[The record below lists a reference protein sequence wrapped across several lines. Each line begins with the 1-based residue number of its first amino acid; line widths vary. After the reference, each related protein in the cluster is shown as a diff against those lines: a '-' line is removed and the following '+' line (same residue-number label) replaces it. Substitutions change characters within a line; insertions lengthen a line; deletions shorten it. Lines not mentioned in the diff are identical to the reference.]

1 MTTPDR
7 DPVVT
12 VPAPPPDEFKDL
24 GFGAEV
30 ARSARRRLLNHDGS
44 FNVVRKGLSPFT
56 SLRLY
61 HWALTT
67 SWPKFLGVVSVLF
80 LLLNIITF
88 ATLGDGNIVRAG
100 IPARLV
106 VAVLSLAY
114 ILSVALAGA
123 MVFAR
128 IARPT
133 ARIIYSRNALVAP
146 YRGGTALEFRI
157 ANERSS
163 QIIEAE
169 VQVIFTRMEK
179 VGSAVARRFYELP
192 LERSRVVFF
201 TLAWT
206 VVHPIDGQSPLN
218 GLTARDLAD
227 ADAEVLVLFTGIDE
241 AFSQTMHSRSSYKFD
256 EIVWGAKFANMFL
269 RTEAEGVIGMNM
281 ERIHEIEMVYRF

>member
-7 DPVVT
+7 EPVVA

-67 SWPKFLGVVSVLF
+67 SWPKFLGFVSVSF
-80 LLLNIITF
+80 LLLNAIV
-88 ATLGDGNIVRAG
+88 ATIGYGSIVPTG
-100 IPARLV
+100 IPADLV
-106 VAVLSLAY
+106 VSVQSLIY
-114 ILSVALAGA
+114 ILTVALAGA

-128 IARPT
+128 FARPT
-133 ARIIYSRNALVAP
+133 ARIIYSRNAVIAP

-179 VGSAVARRFYELP
+179 VGAAVARRFYELP

-206 VVHPIDGQSPLN
+206 VVHPIDAQSPLH
-218 GLTARDLAD
+218 GLTAKDLAD
-227 ADAEVLVLFTGIDE
+227 TDAEVLVLFTGIDE